1 MISNSVDVFQKFVLD
16 KMTFSKFENDNFSIY
31 KNPSKPELGH
41 FIKYGREGYFDF
53 GIGDYTISEDFSL
66 SFDHSEEIMRFGTV
80 YMGETNFKIEN
91 NPISSFSP
99 SSFFVVEKEIKGTQ
113 TWKKGQHFHGAEIT
127 IYKKYFDEFI
137 RPNFNNV
144 IDFNNFISNYTYTY
158 LPLEIVSIIQ
168 NLRNLAQVN
177 KLSLIYLESKILEAL
192 AIMSNEVHSSNENT
206 FTNQLNYGEIIIG
219 GNRHFKLTA
228 YDANAIQK
236 AYEILTKEA
245 CNPPTIKSLSKRV
258 FLNEQKLKA
267 GFSARYHMSIGEYT
281 NSLRMAMAENLL
293 STTELS
299 IEEIAKRIGYNYSGN
314 FVKMFKKVHG
324 KTPLAF
330 RKNRCSYN
338 KS

>member
-1 MISNSVDVFQKFVLD
+1 MISNSVQAFQEFVLN
-16 KMTFSKFENDNFSIY
+16 KMTFSEFKNGNFSIY
-31 KNPSKPELGH
+31 KNLSKPELGY
-41 FIKYGREGYFDF
+41 FIKYSRPGYYDF
-53 GIGDYTISEDFSL
+53 EIGDYTIAEDFSI

-80 YMGETNFKIEN
+80 YMGETNFNIEN
-91 NPISSFSP
+91 NPVSSFSP

-113 TWKKGQHFHGAEIT
+113 NWKKGQHFHGAEIT
-127 IYKKYFDEFI
+127 IYKKYFDDI
-137 RPNFNNV
+137 LRPSFNDV
-144 IDFNNFISNYTYTY
+144 IDFNNFIFNYTYTY

-192 AIMSNEVHSSNENT
+192 AIMSNEVYSSDENT

-219 GNRHFKLTA
+219 ENRRFKLTA
-228 YDANAIQK
+228 SDANAIQK

-267 GFSARYHMSIGEYT
+267 GFSAKYHMSIGEYT
-281 NSLRMAMAENLL
+281 NSLRMAIAENLL

-299 IEEIAKRIGYNYSGN
+299 VEEIAKRIGYNYSGN
-314 FVKMFKKVHG
+314 FVKMFKKIHG

-330 RKNRCSYN
+330 RKN
-338 KS
+338 KSSS